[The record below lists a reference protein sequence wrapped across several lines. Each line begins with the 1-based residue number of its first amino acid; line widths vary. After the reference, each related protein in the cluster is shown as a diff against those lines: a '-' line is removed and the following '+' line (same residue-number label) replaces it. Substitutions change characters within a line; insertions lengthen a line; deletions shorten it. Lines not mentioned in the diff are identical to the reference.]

1 MIHSDEA
8 ICIEEL
14 SVAYNYKPVLWDI
27 HLDIPKSSFMAVIG
41 PNGAGKTTLL
51 KSIVGILKPISGTI
65 RIFGEK
71 YKKVKKKCAYVP
83 QKNDVDWSFPVT
95 VFDVVLMGTY
105 GELGLIRRPK
115 KEHKQRVLEALEK
128 VGMSEFKNRQIS
140 ELSGGQQQRVF
151 IARALVQNAEILL
164 LDEPLQG
171 IDKKTEEAIMELL
184 KKLNKEGKTIIA
196 THHDLQTVKE
206 YFQDVML
213 INFKLI
219 ASGKVSEVFTP
230 ENIKL
235 TYEVNR

>member
-1 MIHSDEA
+1 
-8 ICIEEL
+8 
-14 SVAYNYKPVLWDI
+14 
-27 HLDIPKSSFMAVIG
+27 
-41 PNGAGKTTLL
+41 
-51 KSIVGILKPISGTI
+51 
-65 RIFGEK
+65 
-71 YKKVKKKCAYVP
+71 
-83 QKNDVDWSFPVT
+83 
-95 VFDVVLMGTY
+95 
-105 GELGLIRRPK
+105 
-115 KEHKQRVLEALEK
+115 
-128 VGMSEFKNRQIS
+128 MSEFKTRQIS

-171 IDKKTEEAIMELL
+171 IDKKSEEAIMELL

-206 YFQDVML
+206 YFQDVTL

-235 TYEVNR
+235 TYEVNH